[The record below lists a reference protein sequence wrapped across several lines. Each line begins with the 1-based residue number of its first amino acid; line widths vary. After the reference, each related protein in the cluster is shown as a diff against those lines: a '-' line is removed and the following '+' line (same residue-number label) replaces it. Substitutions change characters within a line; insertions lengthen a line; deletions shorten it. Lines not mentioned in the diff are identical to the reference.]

1 MFFGIK
7 QLKVYTD
14 GSALNQQLF
23 FSSDNY
29 TDLATSFSA

>member
-14 GSALNQQLF
+14 GLALNQQLF
-23 FSSDNY
+23 FSSENY
-29 TDLATSFSA
+29 ADLTTSYTA